1 MIDLGVSKLALI
13 AVVAL
18 VVVGPERLP
27 KVARMAGN
35 LFGRAQRYMAD
46 VKSEVNRQMEMEEF
60 KKFREESA
68 SALKEVENSVLWILV
83 VDQICRDNLKKF
95 AHNEGIDSKKL
106 IFTNQLPIEEHL
118 KRLPLADIHL
128 DTFPYNAHTT
138 ASDALWAGLPVLTL
152 MGQSFASRVAASLLN
167 AIGLPELITHRQEEY
182 ESLAIGLANNPE
194 RLKALKEKLAHQRL
208 TTPLFDTPQ
217 FTKDLE
223 QAYLQMVQRYQ
234 ADLPPEHLFVE

>member
-68 SALKEVENSVLWILV
+68 SALKEVENSINAVASEANASLT
-83 VDQICRDNLKKF
+83 DQ
-95 AHNEGIDSKKL
+95 
-106 IFTNQLPIEEHL
+106 
-118 KRLPLADIHL
+118 ADIFETRIEPPSL
-128 DTFPYNAHTT
+128 NEKEVLRKTKRQGRNSWGVRRAARPIWFKR
-138 ASDALWAGLPVLTL
+138 SAGLRTRV
-152 MGQSFASRVAASLLN
+152 QSGAARMKRFHHSAN
-167 AIGLPELITHRQEEY
+167 A
-182 ESLAIGLANNPE
+182 
-194 RLKALKEKLAHQRL
+194 K
-208 TTPLFDTPQ
+208 
-217 FTKDLE
+217 
-223 QAYLQMVQRYQ
+223 
-234 ADLPPEHLFVE
+234 